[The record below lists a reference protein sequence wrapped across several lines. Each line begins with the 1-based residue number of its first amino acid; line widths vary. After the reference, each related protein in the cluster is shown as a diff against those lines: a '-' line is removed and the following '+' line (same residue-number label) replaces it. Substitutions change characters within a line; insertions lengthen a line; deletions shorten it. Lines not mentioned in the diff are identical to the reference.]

1 MALKMLQV
9 TAPRAV
15 EANIAKIADAEGI
28 ITFHKECDLPDDHAV
43 YYLLTE
49 ADIRQ
54 KILDDLEGLAQTS
67 SKFRVNIL
75 PVDTTIP
82 ATKFTGASDTREE
95 LRAKMTSGARMD
107 FNYLLLTFL
116 STLVALI
123 GLLQDNIAVVI
134 GAMVIAPFLGPN
146 LAFAFATSLGERG
159 LMINAFK
166 TGTVGVAFA
175 VLIAAVFGF
184 YWDGVPESEE
194 LLLRTRVGLDGVALA
209 AAAGIAGVLS
219 LTSGLSMTLV
229 GVMVAVA
236 ILPPAV
242 TVGFML
248 GAGEWKLSYGAAVL
262 LSVNIVCVNLA
273 GLLVFLGKGIAP
285 RVWFE
290 RKMAKPYVYGGILV
304 WAVLLVLL
312 LVIIHNTDFAF
323 F

>member
-1 MALKMLQV
+1 MA
-9 TAPRAV
+9 
-15 EANIAKIADAEGI
+15 NAEGVI
-28 ITFHKECDLPDDHAV
+28 SFHKECDLSDDHGV

-49 ADIRQ
+49 AGNRQ
-54 KILDDLEGLAQTS
+54 KILDDLEGLAQMS

-82 ATKFTGASDTREE
+82 ATKFKGASDSREE
-95 LRAKMTSGARMD
+95 LRAKMTSGARLD

-146 LAFAFATSLGERG
+146 LAFAFATSLGEKT
-159 LMINAFK
+159 LMIDAFK
-166 TGTVGVAFA
+166 TGTAGVVFA
-175 VLIAAVFGF
+175 IFIAAVFGV
-184 YWDGVPESEE
+184 YWAGVPESEE

-209 AAAGIAGVLS
+209 AAAGVAGVLS

-248 GAGEWKLSYGAAVL
+248 GAGEWKLAYGAIVL

-290 RKMAKPYVYGGILV
+290 RKMAKPYVYGGVLI
-304 WAVLLVLL
+304 WAVLLILL
-312 LVIIHNTDFAF
+312 LIIIRSFEF
-323 F
+323 GQFQL